1 MNIKTIFTQS
11 LLCLSVFIFSLIT
24 TVLSKNNQANANN
37 ELVDITVYKT
47 PTCGCCSAWVQHLEK
62 NGFKVNAINKPDLS
76 SLKQQLG
83 IAPNLQACHTAKIGN
98 YFVEGHVPAND
109 IKKMLLTKPDI
120 KGITVPGMPMGS
132 PGMEGARVDKYDVI
146 AIHKDQTITLF
157 SRY

>member
-24 TVLSKNNQANANN
+24 TILSKDNQANANN
-37 ELVDITVYKT
+37 ELVDVTVYKT
-47 PTCGCCSAWVQHLEK
+47 PACGCCSAWVQHLEK

-109 IKKMLLTKPDI
+109 IKKMLLTKPGI